1 MPSSLTGQFRKLFA
15 KAAVAACL
23 VIVGVA
29 VAVVPVGVA
38 AAGSKG
44 YTTSAKSAIL
54 MDADTGA
61 ILYQHN
67 ADELYPPASMSKLMT
82 LAVLFKA
89 IKDGRVKLDDEFM
102 MSEHAWRTGG
112 APSGTSAM
120 FVPLNTKVTVH
131 ELIQG
136 MIVQSGNDAAISVA
150 ENMAGTEAAFA
161 KFMTAEA
168 RRLGLAKST
177 FKNPT
182 GLYDPEQLMSAR
194 ELAQL
199 SLYLIKEYPE
209 LYKIFGQERFKFR
222 KHNFINRN
230 PLLFAKMGVDGLKT
244 GYVKEA
250 GYCMTASAV
259 RDGKRLIAVVMGL
272 PSKNARKAEMVRLLN
287 WGFRSFGAYKL
298 FDAGETVAYAR
309 VWGGEAL
316 YVPLVGKGAL
326 SVILPRVPENPR
338 LQAQVIYDGPLKP
351 PVKKGDKVAVL
362 RVTSETNAE
371 NEVPLYAAEDVE
383 PGGLVR
389 RGLDSLAHMAVSWVP
404 L

>member
-1 MPSSLTGQFRKLFA
+1 MASPLILQSRGLFA
-15 KAAVAACL
+15 RAAAVCL
-23 VIVGVA
+23 VLAMVA
-29 VAVVPVGVA
+29 MAAVPQRVF
-38 AAGSKG
+38 AGGSSKG
-44 YTTSAKSAIL
+44 YTTAAKSAIL
-54 MDADTGA
+54 VDADTGA

-89 IKDGRVKLDDEFM
+89 IRDGRVKLEDEFL

-131 ELIQG
+131 QLIQG

-150 ENMAGTEAAFA
+150 ENMAGTEQSFA

-168 RRLGLAKST
+168 RRLGLEKST

-182 GLYDPEQLMSAR
+182 GLYDAEQLMTAR

-209 LYKIFGQERFKFR
+209 FYKIFSQTRFKYR

-230 PLLFAKMGVDGLKT
+230 PLLFAKIGVDGLKT

-250 GYCMTASAV
+250 GYCMAASAK
-259 RDGKRLIAVVMGL
+259 RDGKRLIAVIMGL
-272 PSKNARKAEMVRLLN
+272 PSKKARKSEMTRLLN
-287 WGFRSFGAYKL
+287 WGFRSFAAFKL
-298 FDAGETVAYAR
+298 FDVNETVAYAR
-309 VWGGEAL
+309 VWGGESL
-316 YVPLVGKGAL
+316 YVPLVAKGEL
-326 SVILPRVPENPR
+326 SVILPRIPENPN
-338 LQAQVIYDGPLKP
+338 LSAQVVYDGPLKP
-351 PVKKGDKVAVL
+351 PVKQGDKIAVL
-362 RVTSETNAE
+362 RVTSETNAV
-371 NEVPLYAAEDVE
+371 NEVPLYAAEDVQ

-389 RGLDSLAHMAVSWVP
+389 RGLDSLAHLAVSWVP

>member
-1 MPSSLTGQFRKLFA
+1 MSVLVRKLSALFRAAVALCLVLAIAAGVIMPERASAAPTKGYSTAA
-15 KAAVAACL
+15 KAAV
-23 VIVGVA
+23 
-29 VAVVPVGVA
+29 
-38 AAGSKG
+38 
-44 YTTSAKSAIL
+44 L
-54 MDADTGA
+54 MDADSGA
-61 ILYQHN
+61 ILFQHN

-120 FVPLNTKVTVH
+120 FVPLNTKVTVQD
-131 ELIQG
+131 LIQG
-136 MIVQSGNDAAISVA
+136 IIIQSANDGAIAVA
-150 ENMAGTEAAFA
+150 ENMAGSEEAFA

-168 RRLGLAKST
+168 RRIGLTKST

-182 GLYDPEQLMSAR
+182 GLYDPGQLMTAR

-199 SLYLIKEYPE
+199 ALYIIREYPE
-209 LYKIFGQERFKFR
+209 FYKIFGQERFKYR
-222 KHNFINRN
+222 KHDFINRN
-230 PLLFAKMGVDGLKT
+230 PLLFAKIGVDGLKT
-244 GYVKEA
+244 GFVKEA

-272 PSKNARKAEMVRLLN
+272 ETAKARQSETTRLLE
-287 WGFRSFGAYKL
+287 WGFRSFGSFKL
-298 FDAGETVAYAR
+298 FNEGETIAYAR
-309 VWGGEAL
+309 VWGGERM
-316 YVPLVGKGAL
+316 YVPLVAKGEL
-326 SVILPRVPENPR
+326 SVVLPRVPENPR
-338 LQAQVIYDGPLKP
+338 LKAQVVYDGPLKP

-371 NEVPLYAAEDVE
+371 NEVPLYAGEDVE

-389 RGLDSLAHMAVSWVP
+389 RGLDSLAHLALSWAP